1 MPQPARR
8 TRWLDDSEQVS
19 WRNFIHAVNHLTIA
33 LEADLAPHGL
43 TNGDYAVLVLLSEA
57 DDERMRMCDLA
68 AELQLSPS
76 GLTRRLDGLVRH
88 GWVERASCANDRRV
102 TYAHLTTKGRKKME
116 AAAPDHVASVRTH
129 LLDPLGPKGVDQ
141 LGTLF
146 AKVRAHQLAD
156 GADDAADDARRA
168 G

>member
-1 MPQPARR
+1 
-8 TRWLDDSEQVS
+8 
-19 WRNFIHAVNHLTIA
+19 
-33 LEADLAPHGL
+33 
-43 TNGDYAVLVLLSEA
+43 
-57 DDERMRMCDLA
+57 MRMCDLA

-88 GWVERASCANDRRV
+88 GWVERASCDSDRRV
-102 TYAHLTTKGRKKME
+102 TYAHLTTRGRKKMV
-116 AAAPDHVASVRTH
+116 AAAPDHVASVRAH

-146 AKVRAHQLAD
+146 AKVRAHQLAA
-156 GADDAADDARRA
+156 GADDADDGSRRA

>member
-1 MPQPARR
+1 MPNPARD
-8 TRWLDDSEQVS
+8 TRWLDDAEQVS
-19 WRNFIHAVNHLTIA
+19 WRHFIHAINHLTIA

-57 DDERMRMCDLA
+57 DGERMRMCDLA

-76 GLTRRLDGLVRH
+76 GLTRRLDGLVTH
-88 GWVERASCANDRRV
+88 GWVERASCDSDRRV
-102 TYAHLTTKGRKKME
+102 TYAHLTAKGRTKMQ
-116 AAAPDHVASVRTH
+116 AAAPDHVASVRAH

-146 AKVRAHQLAD
+146 GKVRAHQLAAGD
-156 GADDAADDARRA
+156 TDAITPRRA